1 MFGEYCRAI
10 FCLGFGLIV
19 RFGRD
24 TKVCNETTVKI
35 LEGCKGLAPELL
47 GANGEFEV
55 LSSQVGLR
63 PSRKG
68 GPRVEVQVLE
78 GGEVIVH
85 SYGHSGA
92 G

>member
-1 MFGEYCRAI
+1 MI
-10 FCLGFGLIV
+10 VVFC
-19 RFGRD
+19 RD
-24 TKVCNETTVKI
+24 TAVCDETTVKI

-47 GANGEFEV
+47 RENGEFEV

-68 GPRVEVQVLE
+68 GPRVEVEVLE
-78 GGEVIVH
+78 GGEVVVH

>member
-1 MFGEYCRAI
+1 MF
-10 FCLGFGLIV
+10 V
-19 RFGRD
+19 RD
-24 TKVCNETTVKI
+24 TNVCDKTTSDI
-35 LEGCKGLAPELL
+35 LRGCKALAPELV
-47 GANGEFEV
+47 GENGEFEV

-68 GPRVEVQVLE
+68 GPRVEVEILKA
-78 GGEVIVH
+78 GEVVVH